1 MLFRN
6 IYKIWKPEMYQGKSV
21 MKRYFEGWYYK
32 FADKKARNIM
42 ALIPGVS
49 FDKEGNHP
57 HSFIQFLDDSGIS
70 SHYFSDDIKR
80 FSYSPNK
87 AEINIG
93 DSFFSPTKI
102 KVNIEDKSSIIKGTL
117 IFKDITPWPISLF
130 SPGAMGWYAF
140 VPFMECYHGVLS
152 FDHLIE
158 GRLELNG
165 KSIDFSG
172 GRGYIEK
179 DWGRSF
185 PSYHIWIQTNH
196 FNKPGTSLMVS
207 IANIP
212 WLRKSFDGFLIGL
225 WHDAHL
231 YKFTTYT
238 GAKIT
243 TFQHDQE
250 KLVIHV
256 QSKHYRLEI
265 EVPYESGVVLQTPVL
280 GEMKGRLSET
290 LIAETKVKLYRKSKS
305 VESLV
310 FNDIGR
316 HTGLE
321 IEGTIPTKLKQ

>member
-1 MLFRN
+1 
-6 IYKIWKPEMYQGKSV
+6 
-21 MKRYFEGWYYK
+21 
-32 FADKKARNIM
+32 
-42 ALIPGVS
+42 
-49 FDKEGNHP
+49 
-57 HSFIQFLDDSGIS
+57 
-70 SHYFSDDIKR
+70 
-80 FSYSPNK
+80 
-87 AEINIG
+87 
-93 DSFFSPTKI
+93 
-102 KVNIEDKSSIIKGTL
+102 
-117 IFKDITPWPISLF
+117 
-130 SPGAMGWYAF
+130 
-140 VPFMECYHGVLS
+140 MECYHGVLS

-165 KSIDFSG
+165 KSIDFNG

-185 PSYHIWIQTNH
+185 PSYHIWVQTNH
-196 FNKPGTSLMVS
+196 FKKPGTSLMAS

-243 TFQHDQE
+243 NFQHDQE

-256 QSKHYRLEI
+256 QSKRYRLEI
-265 EVPYESGVVLQTPVL
+265 EVLYESGVVLQTPVL

-290 LIAETKVKLYRKSKS
+290 LTAETKVKLYRKSKS

-321 IEGTIPTKLKQ
+321 IEGTIPTKLNQ